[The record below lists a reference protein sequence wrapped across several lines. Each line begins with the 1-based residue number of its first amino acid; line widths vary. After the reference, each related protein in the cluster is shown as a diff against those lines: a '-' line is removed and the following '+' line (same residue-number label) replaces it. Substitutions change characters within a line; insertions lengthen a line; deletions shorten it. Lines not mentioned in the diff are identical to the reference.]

1 MLVVIDPVARRVDGE
16 STRIAR
22 DVLCAGAVAKICLPG
37 GPEEVARAVARRGRR
52 RIVVIGDDRAL
63 LRVVGLLHRRREL
76 AEAPLAWVPVGALPA
91 VSVARVLGVPLGTVA
106 AARAVLDGAERRLGL
121 LADESDG
128 VVLGGLW
135 APAGAVRAGRAAP
148 AGQPSGSPPQAAAA
162 VPAPGSGPEGGPG
175 GPGGSGGP
183 GGPGPGGSGGPGGG
197 HQAWWTPAARTAR
210 TALTLLSGP
219 SGRHPLPGATRL
231 RVEADGELLAD
242 LDRPVARVAVTA
254 AGGLAEVVV
263 HAGGPSDPPVRVL
276 ARTVT
281 VSGPDFRYRA
291 DNRVRGPV
299 RTRTWTAVG
308 DAWGLTLPRE

>member
-1 MLVVIDPVARRVDGE
+1 MSAPDPSGAQLLVVIDPVARRVDGE

-76 AEAPLAWVPVGALPA
+76 ADAPLAWVPVGALPA

-135 APAGAVRAGRAAP
+135 APAGAVRRAPGPPRGP
-148 AGQPSGSPPQAAAA
+148 ASPQAPAA
-162 VPAPGSGPEGGPG
+162 VPAPGGGPEGGPG
-175 GPGGSGGP
+175 GPGGP
-183 GGPGPGGSGGPGGG
+183 GG

-219 SGRHPLPGATRL
+219 SGRHPLPSATRL

-263 HAGGPSDPPVRVL
+263 HTGGPADTPLRVL

>member
-1 MLVVIDPVARRVDGE
+1 MSAPDPSGAQLLVVIDPVARRVDGE

-76 AEAPLAWVPVGALPA
+76 ADAPLAWVPVGALPA

-135 APAGAVRAGRAAP
+135 APAGAVRRAPGPPRGA
-148 AGQPSGSPPQAAAA
+148 GSPAQAAAA
-162 VPAPGSGPEGGPG
+162 VPAPGGGPEGGPG
-175 GPGGSGGP
+175 GSGGHGGPSGP
-183 GGPGPGGSGGPGGG
+183 GG
-197 HQAWWTPAARTAR
+197 HHAWWTPAARTAR

-219 SGRHPLPGATRL
+219 SGRHPLPSATRL

-263 HAGGPSDPPVRVL
+263 HTGGPADAPLRVL

>member
-1 MLVVIDPVARRVDGE
+1 MSAPDPSGAQLLVVIDPVARRVDGE

-76 AEAPLAWVPVGALPA
+76 ADAPLAWVPVGALPA

-135 APAGAVRAGRAAP
+135 APAGAVRRAPGPPRGA
-148 AGQPSGSPPQAAAA
+148 GSPAQAAAA
-162 VPAPGSGPEGGPG
+162 VPAPGGGPEGGPG
-175 GPGGSGGP
+175 GSGGH
-183 GGPGPGGSGGPGGG
+183 GGPSGPGG

-219 SGRHPLPGATRL
+219 SGRHPLPSATRL

-263 HAGGPSDPPVRVL
+263 HTGGPADAPLRVL
-276 ARTVT
+276 AHTVT

>member
-1 MLVVIDPVARRVDGE
+1 MSAPDPSGAQLLVVIDPVARRVDGE

-63 LRVVGLLHRRREL
+63 LRIVGLLHRRREL
-76 AEAPLAWVPVGALPA
+76 ADAPLAWVPVGALPA

-135 APAGAVRAGRAAP
+135 APAGAVRAGRADGRSTPTGAV
-148 AGQPSGSPPQAAAA
+148 
-162 VPAPGSGPEGGPG
+162 VPAPGGGPDGGPG
-175 GPGGSGGP
+175 G
-183 GGPGPGGSGGPGGG
+183 
-197 HQAWWTPAARTAR
+197 HQSWWTPAARTAR

-219 SGRHPLPGATRL
+219 AAAGRHPLPSATRL
-231 RVEADGELLAD
+231 RVEADGEVLAD
-242 LDRPVARVAVTA
+242 LDRPVGRVAVTA
-254 AGGLAEVVV
+254 VDGLAEVVV
-263 HAGGPSDPPVRVL
+263 HAGDPASAPLRVL